1 MAGKSGFSASEF
13 EEIKRL
19 YLDEG
24 RSYAQISRIL
34 GKGSETSVRNSLVKA
49 RIRRPSSGG
58 HSLENFKPGQSF
70 GRVTLVKRLVKSKKL
85 RYHVVCDCGY
95 EFDVDPYLLTLAEGH
110 KQRVSG
116 CSRCMAGDSGARR

>member
-19 YLDEG
+19 YIDEG

-34 GKGSETSVRNSLVKA
+34 GKGSETSVRNALVKA
-49 RIRRPSSGG
+49 KIRRPSSGG
-58 HSLENFKPGQSF
+58 SSLETFKPGQSF
-70 GRVTLVKRLVKSKKL
+70 GRVTLVKKLPKSKKL

-110 KQRVSG
+110 KQRISG
-116 CSRCMAGDSGARR
+116 CSRCMAGDSGTRR

>member
-34 GKGSETSVRNSLVKA
+34 GKGSETSVRNALFKA
-49 RIRRPSSGG
+49 RIRRPFSGG

>member
-34 GKGSETSVRNSLVKA
+34 GKGSETSVRNALVKA
-49 RIRRPSSGG
+49 RIRRPASGG

-116 CSRCMAGDSGARR
+116 CSRCMAGDSGSRR

>member
-19 YLDEG
+19 YVDEG

-34 GKGSETSVRNSLVKA
+34 GKGSETSVRNALVKA
-49 RIRRPSSGG
+49 KIRRPSSGG
-58 HSLENFKPGQSF
+58 NSLETFKPGQSF
-70 GRVTLVKRLVKSKKL
+70 GRVTLVKKLLKSKKL

-110 KQRVSG
+110 KQRISG
-116 CSRCMAGDSGARR
+116 CPRCMAGDSGTRH